1 MSMDYEF
8 IADIETWGS
17 ANQMLDLITLKNG
30 KILMITEHAVVAYES
45 RAAFEAGAAEGVL
58 HLAAPAKPAS

>member
-1 MSMDYEF
+1 
-8 IADIETWGS
+8 
-17 ANQMLDLITLKNG
+17 MLDLITLKNG
-30 KILMITEHAVVAYES
+30 KILMITEHALVAYES